1 MIAIHTNNVPRPVL
15 YGYELTVAERAELDY
30 LSDEEI
36 SERNFARYRG
46 NIHDIGDFVTTSPG
60 PWNFGLPSEFE
71 GWDGY
76 QSDSFFSG
84 ILVRYVDDNEAVVMG
99 WYSS

>member
-1 MIAIHTNNVPRPVL
+1 MIKIHTNNVPRLVL
-15 YGYELTVAERAELDY
+15 CGYELTTSDRAEFDY
-30 LSDEEI
+30 LNDEEI
-36 SERNFARYRG
+36 SERSFARYRG
-46 NIHDIGDFVTTSPG
+46 TIYDIGDFVTTSPG
-60 PWNFGLPSEFE
+60 PWNFGLSSEFE

-84 ILVRYVDDNEAVVMG
+84 VLVRYVDDYESVVMG